1 MNKFSSLGSSSCN
14 IGCPLLSNP
23 GCIIPPITSDLDM
36 KDYNIINVDTLDAN
50 DVVANNI
57 FMIAPFT
64 FTTGGQLNKAN
75 EVVLNPADKIYYYYS
90 GSATLPVV
98 IPPNTDPTVGNNW
111 KSFTGGVVTSLPASK
126 VITEDGSTVQEFINN
141 ASIIVEDVNYL
152 STYAGTSQSINHA
165 WPLMLAKL
173 GTGYKRIV
181 IDKNPNSVDGSWTI
195 NSPVKIP
202 SNCEVDCGYTPI
214 VWNNQSTAPVTKRV
228 TGMFYAI
235 GTVSS
240 QTTIAAN
247 IAAGSSVI
255 SVTDVSGIDV
265 GDYVNIEITNSKP
278 QTSGLYPLIY
288 TYAQVVNKIGNN
300 ISISAVIDWDINLA
314 DQDSYIVKV
323 IKNADCAKNI
333 TVKNLRVKDE
343 GIYLQGST
351 PPKQTDP
358 AQPNYVIGPLFF
370 QYCDNIHVI
379 DVRGES
385 LKCPLV
391 MFREFTRCSVRKAY
405 SHYPMAINS
414 GEGYTVQMSR
424 GSYAFQYEC
433 GGYRT
438 RHVCDI
444 TSVFYGVM
452 ENCWDDTPKGEI
464 QPYANVSFYLH
475 GRYESR
481 IKMKNLYTPCTLVL
495 GGDINE
501 FGNFVKDWSLS
512 DSKIGSF
519 GGRGAIGNSVIENTE
534 LGGVEDA
541 SYFFETLT
549 LSNFTLLTGAPI
561 WRLETRLSSPRLDN
575 GLYVTNGTKLRT
587 SGYQGFSRVVID
599 DGTLTRSGGSVTNEV
614 SVVDVKRFYCGG
626 EHINQRYKQT
636 GACESLN
643 FPSSASIE
651 LPNEVGI
658 EGAFSASGIT
668 STKLSVTLEGKINS
682 SSSGVAR
689 PFYYQQGSGVAYNL
703 NLNLNGLRTTGT
715 WSGGARISNVISV
728 TGVATGCYFEGL
740 SAPNWVDVAG
750 NSRFAWPATFKSY
763 GNVYTDETRNYDNT
777 NRSFIQSVDFGLV
790 SANAESGVV
799 IPTPIWMDASNP
811 AHVSASFNGI
821 IPSNVMLLAGTRT
834 SPSNQL
840 IARVRNFAATT
851 QNIGVMDVAFNYSV
865 IN

>member
-1 MNKFSSLGSSSCN
+1 MANDNFDLPRPTVPVPSATSAVINDDAKVLDYLINNEGFVVTRTGKVLPTYSESIKNFTPFASSGVKETVTVTAGQTEIDPADSRTPLSANLFVNGKYQNKTSYSVSGGKIVLNGWSFKGGEEVEVIWYFNDGSIAPSVGVTFYLSSYAGSSLY
-14 IGCPLLSNP
+14 IEDAWAILL
-23 GCIIPPITSDLDM
+23 
-36 KDYNIINVDTLDAN
+36 
-50 DVVANNI
+50 
-57 FMIAPFT
+57 
-64 FTTGGQLNKAN
+64 
-75 EVVLNPADKIYYYYS
+75 
-90 GSATLPVV
+90 ATMP
-98 IPPNTDPTVGNNW
+98 
-111 KSFTGGVVTSLPASK
+111 
-126 VITEDGSTVQEFINN
+126 
-141 ASIIVEDVNYL
+141 
-152 STYAGTSQSINHA
+152 
-165 WPLMLAKL
+165 M
-173 GTGYKRIV
+173 GYKTIV
-181 IDKNPNSVDGSWTI
+181 IDANPNSADGGWLIRTPCRLPNDCTVDY
-195 NSPVKIP
+195 
-202 SNCEVDCGYTPI
+202 GYTPI
-214 VWNNQSTAPVTKRV
+214 VWDNQSTTPVTKRI

-240 QTTIAAN
+240 QTTIASN

-255 SVTDVSGIDV
+255 SVTDASNIEI
-265 GDYVNIEITNSKP
+265 GDYVNIEITNNKP

-288 TYAQVVNKIGNN
+288 TYAQIVDKNGND
-300 ISISAVIDWDINLA
+300 ISIGAIIDWDINLA
-314 DQDSYIVKV
+314 DQDSYIVKI

-343 GIYLQGST
+343 GIYVQGST
-351 PPKQTDP
+351 PPKQTDA

-405 SHYPMAINS
+405 SHYPLAINS

-452 ENCWDDTPKGEI
+452 ENCWDDTPKGVI

-475 GRYESR
+475 GRYESS

-501 FGNFVKDWSLS
+501 FGNFVKDWTLS
-512 DSKIGSF
+512 DSKIGSL
-519 GGRGAIGNSVIENTE
+519 GGRGAVGNSVIENTE

-561 WRLETRLSSPRLDN
+561 WRLETRLPSPRSDN
-575 GLYVTNGTKLRT
+575 GLYLTNGTKIRT
-587 SGYQGFSRVVID
+587 SGYQGFSRVVAD
-599 DGTLTRSGGSVTNEV
+599 DSTLTRSGGSVTNDV

-626 EHINQRYKQT
+626 EHVNQKYKQI

-643 FPSSASIE
+643 FPSSASVE

-668 STKLSVTLEGKINS
+668 SAKLSVTLAGKINS

-689 PFYYQQGSGVAYNL
+689 PFYYQQGSGVAYDL

-715 WSGGARISNVISV
+715 WSGGARISNVIPVS
-728 TGVATGCYFEGL
+728 GVATGCYFEGL
-740 SAPNWVDVAG
+740 SAPNWVDISS
-750 NSRFAWPATFKSY
+750 NLRFAWPSTFKSY
-763 GNVYTDETRNYDNT
+763 NNIYTDETRNYDNVGRT
-777 NRSFIQSVDFGLV
+777 YLATADFGIV
-790 SANAESGVV
+790 SANTSKGVV
-799 IPTPIWMDASNP
+799 LATPIWMDTTQP
-811 AHVSASFNGI
+811 AYVNATFSGIVPDNVSLITAVRDSPTGLI
-821 IPSNVMLLAGTRT
+821 TRLH
-834 SPSNQL
+834 NL
-840 IARVRNFAATT
+840 AATS
-851 QNIGVMDVAFNYSV
+851 QNIGSVTLAVNYSV
-865 IN
+865 INE